1 MMRLALFNRKG
12 SFADVTAR
20 YDVLI
25 EKLIFASSV
34 RQSRRVLADAADRD
48 VDALHDQ
55 LVVVA
60 RTRTDLVGMLAA
72 ASSMPGG

>member
-1 MMRLALFNRKG
+1 MFLF
-12 SFADVTAR
+12 TR

-25 EKLIFASSV
+25 EKLLFASSV
-34 RQSRRVLADAADRD
+34 RQSRRVLADDTDRE

-60 RTRTDLVGMLAA
+60 RTRTDLVGMLATA
-72 ASSMPGG
+72 ASTPGAW